1 MSVLHIA
8 VSAEYRERIIKA
20 AGSQWRVSRWIN
32 SVVLPAFFNPSGIEE
47 LRQENIRLKGEIE
60 GLRYALSTLR
70 PAGTY
75 LLTESADNGSN
86 NPPYYPFESNI
97 LPHIRGG

>member
-60 GLRYALSTLR
+60 GLRFALSTLR
-70 PAGTY
+70 PAGVPSF
-75 LLTESADNGSN
+75 ESADNGSN